1 MLRVYLNGSLVDLYQ
16 DESVNLTLQF
26 TDIQNINATAGSF
39 SQTFRIPATQNNLDI
54 LGQVPSTTAVGINLK
69 TRIPAELVDNTIPI
83 VRGFCQVKQVYL
95 QKEKYADIELVFFG
109 GAVDLKSA
117 IGDGMLSDLDL
128 SAADHELNLGNIQDS
143 WGSVSPYPFDG
154 TIRYGLLDKGFNWSF
169 PDNPPWTAQDGIW
182 QGELTPYIQVKGL
195 LDTIMDEAGFTYE
208 STFLNTTGGGN
219 FSAMYLPAY
228 NGNQTLSSV
237 DFLDNT
243 MAAGITANIT
253 GAQTLRKML
262 IYDTIAGGKDPEDN
276 WTNAVGGGLGHRY
289 TAPYTGY
296 YSVKVRTVYARQGS
310 GNTHIKIYLYKNGS
324 LLETLVDD
332 QLFYNQEKFLDH
344 VFDGS
349 GIGTGL
355 SGPAILL
362 ESGDYLEVWYETSGS
377 ASRIYALSPATSTGG
392 IGNVWTTSFEVFDT
406 SQALSGMDVD
416 MALNMPKMKQIDFVL
431 GLQRMFNLVFV
442 PDKNKPNHLLIEPF
456 TDYTSTGTA
465 KDWSYKVDYSKDVTI
480 QPTTDLQKKEYK
492 WTYQAGTD
500 FISDTIQKSLGRVYG
515 DYEVTDPGNDFATGE
530 QTVETTFGQYMT
542 SVIPGS
548 SFAIHRSLL
557 SDGTGVKDP
566 LPMIAYWHGLS
577 ERFGNWYTRTDLGV
591 TTAASSY
598 FPSFSNYS
606 TDYADI
612 GDKDLN
618 FGSEQPFIPVDLS
631 PWRTLYFQY
640 WAQYVNELY
649 SEEARIMKCTMRLSK
664 GDLAAFEFSD
674 RIYIRDSYWRV
685 LKLSYDANVEG
696 VCQVELIKELSD
708 VAVCADT
715 PTGYDD
721 RYNFILFNS
730 STSGSPDFGSE
741 ECCKL
746 YGYDWVTI
754 PVGVPGGTSPMGICK
769 PKNQTTQ
776 PQ

>member
-1 MLRVYLNGSLVDLYQ
+1 M
-16 DESVNLTLQF
+16 
-26 TDIQNINATAGSF
+26 
-39 SQTFRIPATQNNLDI
+39 
-54 LGQVPSTTAVGINLK
+54 
-69 TRIPAELVDNTIPI
+69 
-83 VRGFCQVKQVYL
+83 
-95 QKEKYADIELVFFG
+95 
-109 GAVDLKSA
+109 
-117 IGDGMLSDLDL
+117 
-128 SAADHELNLGNIQDS
+128 
-143 WGSVSPYPFDG
+143 
-154 TIRYGLLDKGFNWSF
+154 
-169 PDNPPWTAQDGIW
+169 
-182 QGELTPYIQVKGL
+182 
-195 LDTIMDEAGFTYE
+195 
-208 STFLNTTGGGN
+208 
-219 FSAMYLPAY
+219 
-228 NGNQTLSSV
+228 
-237 DFLDNT
+237 
-243 MAAGITANIT
+243 
-253 GAQTLRKML
+253 
-262 IYDTIAGGKDPEDN
+262 
-276 WTNAVGGGLGHRY
+276 
-289 TAPYTGY
+289 
-296 YSVKVRTVYARQGS
+296 
-310 GNTHIKIYLYKNGS
+310 
-324 LLETLVDD
+324 
-332 QLFYNQEKFLDH
+332 
-344 VFDGS
+344 
-349 GIGTGL
+349 
-355 SGPAILL
+355 
-362 ESGDYLEVWYETSGS
+362 
-377 ASRIYALSPATSTGG
+377 
-392 IGNVWTTSFEVFDT
+392 WTTSFEVFAT
-406 SQALSGMDVD
+406 SQALSGIDVD

-431 GLQRMFNLVFV
+431 GLQKMFNLVFV

-465 KDWSYKVDYSKDVTI
+465 KDWSDKVDYSKDVTI

-492 WTYQAGTD
+492 WTYKAGTD
-500 FISDTIQKSLGRVYG
+500 FISDTIQKSLARVYG
-515 DYEVTDPGNDFATGE
+515 EYEVTDPGNDFATGE

-591 TTAASSY
+591 TTASSAY

-606 TDYADI
+606 TDYVDI

-618 FGSEQPFIPVDLS
+618 YGMEQSFIPVDLA
-631 PWRTLYFQY
+631 PWRTLYFTY
-640 WAQYVNELY
+640 WAQYVKELY

-708 VAVCADT
+708 VTICADT

-776 PQ
+776 PS

>member
-1 MLRVYLNGSLVDLYQ
+1 MLRLYCNGSEVDLYQ

-26 TDIQNINATAGSF
+26 TDLQSINAATGSY

-54 LGQVPSTTAVGINLK
+54 LGQVPSTTAVGVNLK
-69 TRIPAELVDNTIPI
+69 TKIAAELVDNTLPI
-83 VRGFCQVKQVYL
+83 MRGFCQVKQIYL

-109 GAVDLKSA
+109 GAVDLKTA

-128 SAADHELNLGNIQDS
+128 SAAEHELNITNIQNS
-143 WGSVSPYPFDG
+143 WGSTNPYPFDG
-154 TIRYGLLDKGFNWSF
+154 TIRYGLIDKGFNWSF
-169 PDNPPWTAQDGIW
+169 PSNAPWDAQDGMW
-182 QGELTPYIQVKGL
+182 QGELTPFIQVKEL
-195 LDTIMDEAGFTYE
+195 FDTIMDEAGFTYD
-208 STFLNTTGGGN
+208 STFFDTTGGGN

-228 NGNQTLSSV
+228 NGSQTLSGV
-237 DFLDNT
+237 EFLDNT
-243 MAAGITANIT
+243 VAAGITANIT
-253 GAQTLRKML
+253 GAHTLTKML
-262 IYDTIAGGKDPEDN
+262 LYDTITGGKDPEDN
-276 WTNAVGGGLGHRY
+276 FANAVGGGVGHRY

-296 YSVKVRTVYARQGS
+296 YSVKVHTAYAQQGS
-310 GNTHIKIYLYKNGS
+310 GSPHIKIYLYKNGS

-377 ASRIYALSPATSTGG
+377 AARIYALSPATSTGG
-392 IGNVWTTSFEVFDT
+392 IGNIWTTSFEVFAT
-406 SQALSGMDVD
+406 SQALSGIDVD

-431 GLQRMFNLVFV
+431 GLQKMFNLVFI
-442 PDKNKPNHLLIEPF
+442 PDKNIPNHLLIEPF
-456 TDYTSTGTA
+456 SDYTATGTA
-465 KDWSYKVDYSKDVTI
+465 KDWSDKVDYSKDVII

-492 WTYQAGTD
+492 WTYKAGTD
-500 FISDTIQKSLGRVYG
+500 FISDAVQKSLDRVYG
-515 DYEVTDPGNDFATGE
+515 EYEVTDPSNDFATGE
-530 QTVETTFGQYMT
+530 HTVETTFGQYMT
-542 SVIPGS
+542 SLIPGS
-548 SFAIHRSLL
+548 AFPIHRSLL
-557 SDGTGVKDP
+557 SDGSGVKDP

-577 ERFGNWYTRTDLGV
+577 EGFGLWYLRNDVGV
-591 TTAASSY
+591 EASSYY

-606 TDYADI
+606 TSYADI

-618 FGSEQPFIPVDLS
+618 YGMEQSFIPVDLP
-631 PWRTLYFQY
+631 PWRTLYFTY
-640 WAQYVNELY
+640 WAQYVKELY

-664 GDLAAFEFSD
+664 GDLATFEFSD

-708 VAVCADT
+708 VTICADT

>member
-1 MLRVYLNGSLVDLYQ
+1 MLRVYLNGSEVDLYQ

-26 TDIQNINATAGSF
+26 ADIQNINAAAGSY
-39 SQTFRIPATQNNLDI
+39 SQTFRIPATQNNLNI
-54 LGQVPSTTAVGINLK
+54 VGQVASTSAVGVNLK

-83 VRGFCQVKQVYL
+83 LRGFCQVKQVYL

-109 GAVDLKSA
+109 GAVDLKTA

-128 SAADHELNLGNIQDS
+128 SAYDHNLTLTNIQNS
-143 WGSVSPYPFDG
+143 WSAATGIAPE
-154 TIRYGLLDKGFNWSF
+154 IRYGLIDKGFNWSF
-169 PDNPPWTAQDGIW
+169 PDNPPWSSSDGLW
-182 QGELTPYIQVKGL
+182 QGELTPYIQVKKVFDAIL
-195 LDTIMDEAGFTYE
+195 DEAGFTYD
-208 STFLNTTGGGN
+208 STFFDATGTGN
-219 FSAMYLPAY
+219 MSEMYLPAY
-228 NGNQTLSSV
+228 NGSKTPIATEASEALCRVALNADYTGSSLSTLALV
-237 DFLDNT
+237 D
-243 MAAGITANIT
+243 TA
-253 GAQTLRKML
+253 
-262 IYDTIAGGKDPEDN
+262 
-276 WTNAVGGGLGHRY
+276 TNAIDEGSNWSNVNYEY
-289 TAPYTGY
+289 TAPFTGQFGIALIFSY
-296 YSVKVRTVYARQGS
+296 DQSPHV
-310 GNTHIKIYLYKNGS
+310 NHITIEIQKNGTAIADASAYTSVQTAAYNAAILVNNYS
-324 LLETLVDD
+324 L
-332 QLFYNQEKFLDH
+332 N
-344 VFDGS
+344 S
-349 GIGTGL
+349 GDTIRVQGEVTGGHGHSIIGNNVVGTGIRTEL
-355 SGPAILL
+355 FIDGVPYSGQEI
-362 ESGDYLEVWYETSGS
+362 
-377 ASRIYALSPATSTGG
+377 
-392 IGNVWTTSFEVFDT
+392 
-406 SQALSGMDVD
+406 DV
-416 MALNMPKMKQIDFVL
+416 AANMPKMKQIDFVL

-465 KDWSYKVDYSKDVTI
+465 KDWSDKVDYSKDVTI

-492 WTYQAGTD
+492 WTYRAGTD
-500 FISDTIQKSLGRVYG
+500 FVSDAIQKSLDRVYG
-515 DYEVTDPGNDFATGE
+515 EYEVTDPGNDFATGE
-530 QTVETTFGQYMT
+530 QKVETTFAQYMT

-548 SFAIHRSLL
+548 SFPLHRSLKA
-557 SDGTGVKDP
+557 DGSAIQDP
-566 LPMIAYWHGLS
+566 LPMISFWHGTSDLY
-577 ERFGNWYTRTDLGV
+577 GGWYVRNDSGTTVGPSGV
-591 TTAASSY
+591 

-606 TDYADI
+606 EDAPTI
-612 GDKDLN
+612 THHDLN
-618 FGSEQPFIPVDLS
+618 YGMEQPFFYVQTP
-631 PWRTLYFQY
+631 PWRTLYFRF
-640 WAQYVNELY
+640 WAQYVKELY

-708 VAVCADT
+708 VTICADT

-776 PQ
+776 PS